1 MFFNWLFDVWQ
12 NWRDGCQASEFILA
26 KERVWGNSLSSAALW
41 NGNDIPFDRITGLK
55 IVGVPFKLREGDVY
69 DQIGGLFGKVIWP
82 SNFSWSNIDNSSG
95 QCYVLTEIGGRIE
108 EEINLTWRDSSYK
121 VWVTEESNSWVP
133 IFSGIP
139 SSESSSSSDNEY
151 QALEE
156 GEILQDVEGSLG
168 DGNSPENPS
177 LAPDEGQVNF
187 PPIPVLVNE
196 QLSGDD
202 RPSDKLQGGDNLFRM
217 GTNLGSSRGSS
228 PSQFKFG
235 GSKARA
241 ITRKKMVG
249 PVSLG
254 GPGPHKV
261 SPMGINSRKR
271 PRVISSP
278 DSVFPSAAGI
288 PNPLL
293 DDSNLGNACPDLNAS
308 PKLLQSDQMVSPEP
322 NRSEDPGT
330 TVGSLNVSTSAADFQ
345 SKEFQ
350 HFDMDLEVQET
361 LSTGS
366 CIGIDLTGHEGL
378 VRAVI
383 QGLKTSLGA
392 HFISL
397 QETKIG
403 GKSEFKF
410 HRFWG
415 KTIFEPDYVEAVG
428 SSGGIVCIWDPG
440 VFTRSSS
447 FKHRHFLVIS
457 GTLKLS
463 GVQLNV
469 VNVYAPNDGV
479 ARREVWAELFKVRL
493 SFPGLWIIMG
503 DFNDVRSPDERFNS
517 EFVASY
523 ADCFNDFIEAA
534 DLLEYHMGG
543 YKFTYMSDKGDKLS
557 KLDRMLV
564 CRSFMNLWPV
574 ASLTALSKEMSDHCP
589 LFLSTVPVDFGHI
602 PFRFFNSWLDLP

>member
-1 MFFNWLFDVWQ
+1 MNPTKIEEALFHRHLDPIGESQPVILNHHNQ
-12 NWRDGCQASEFILA
+12 DEEPPPPPPPPPEFSLPPLSEFDLL
-26 KERVWGNSLSSAALW
+26 RSSSDEDSVSRTSSDADGPKPQIINPSQW
-41 NGNDIPFDRITGLK
+41 QDIVMSFHGLK

-69 DQIGGLFGKVIWP
+69 DQIGGLF
-82 SNFSWSNIDNSSG
+82 
-95 QCYVLTEIGGRIE
+95 
-108 EEINLTWRDSSYK
+108 

-139 SSESSSSSDNEY
+139 SSDSSDSGGSSLSESSSSSDNEY

-156 GEILQDVEGSLG
+156 REILQDVEGSLG

-187 PPIPVLVNE
+187 PTILVLVNE

-261 SPMGINSRKR
+261 SPMGIKSRKR

-293 DDSNLGNACPDLNAS
+293 DDSNLGNVCPDLNAS
-308 PKLLQSDQMVSPEP
+308 PKLLQSDQMVSPKP

-330 TVGSLNVSTSAADFQ
+330 TVDSLNVSTSAADFQ

-383 QGLKTSLGA
+383 QG
-392 HFISL
+392 
-397 QETKIG
+397 EG
-403 GKSEFKF
+403 G
-410 HRFWG
+410 H
-415 KTIFEPDYVEAVG
+415 V
-428 SSGGIVCIWDPG
+428 
-440 VFTRSSS
+440 
-447 FKHRHFLVIS
+447 VI
-457 GTLKLS
+457 
-463 GVQLNV
+463 Q
-469 VNVYAPNDGV
+469 
-479 ARREVWAELFKVRL
+479 
-493 SFPGLWIIMG
+493 
-503 DFNDVRSPDERFNS
+503 
-517 EFVASY
+517 
-523 ADCFNDFIEAA
+523 
-534 DLLEYHMGG
+534 
-543 YKFTYMSDKGDKLS
+543 
-557 KLDRMLV
+557 
-564 CRSFMNLWPV
+564 
-574 ASLTALSKEMSDHCP
+574 
-589 LFLSTVPVDFGHI
+589 
-602 PFRFFNSWLDLP
+602 